1 MGRVMQEELVTW
13 LSGMARVGT
22 RASPRVVVYG
32 FFADV
37 CCSHHLEF
45 PLLCLLPEPQGLAY
59 LVSCY
64 CRMVLVRRQVLRG
77 LGPVLCLGLDAWLII
92 HPSALAA
99 HLITFGRVIS

>member
-45 PLLCLLPEPQGLAY
+45 PLLCLLPEPQGSTAVWFSEVSLAS
-59 LVSCY
+59 SCLLF
-64 CRMVLVRRQVLRG
+64 CI
-77 LGPVLCLGLDAWLII
+77 P
-92 HPSALAA
+92 
-99 HLITFGRVIS
+99 